1 MSHCFDKT
9 NANYFPLLYH
19 PLVKA
24 DWRQSCQKML
34 TDTHEEFPPQ
44 SLRCY
49 WPQEFFVKRRRFHR
63 QAENQPYIEWLQASF
78 DDGDEDDEDDEDDYV
93 DDSSEDEDQDV
104 VDGQRDKGEHKDE
117 NRNDGKDTEA
127 SEACE
132 GHGKVRLFM
141 KGMTGDEDKLQYR
154 DQVEQVARFCEQT
167 SFGELERH
175 VALLDDRNDGGT
187 NLKKEGYCRPY
198 QGPLTSQRLAE
209 ELIKKVAQISCSH
222 QISRE
227 THTLHSDSESSQAK
241 VSLPTHLKM
250 RRVTRRG
257 G

>member
-9 NANYFPLLYH
+9 NANYLPLLYH

-24 DWRQSCQKML
+24 DWRQSCKKML
-34 TDTHEEFPPQ
+34 TETHDEFPPQ

-49 WPQEFFVKRRRFHR
+49 WPQEFFGKRRRFHR

-93 DDSSEDEDQDV
+93 DDSSEDEDQDE
-104 VDGQRDKGEHKDE
+104 VDGQRDKSEHKDE

-127 SEACE
+127 SE

-141 KGMTGDEDKLQYR
+141 KGMTGDEDTLQYR
-154 DQVEQVARFCEQT
+154 DQVEQVAGFCEQA

-175 VALLDDRNDGGT
+175 VALLDDRNDGDTILQKQGH
-187 NLKKEGYCRPY
+187 CRPY
-198 QGPLTSQRLAE
+198 QGRLTSQQLCE
-209 ELIKKVAQISCSH
+209 ELRKKVGQTSCSH

-227 THTLHSDSESSQAK
+227 THTLHSVSEPSQIK
-241 VSLPTHLKM
+241 LSLPTHLKM
-250 RRVTRRG
+250 RGVTLRG